1 MPQNHLFEIPQ
12 ELRRLA
18 ENNVNRARQL
28 YLQFLDG
35 VSKGMAAWPAPSSDV
50 ITLGFQEMRE
60 RAVEFAKENA
70 NAAFVLARD
79 VAKTKDVRELLSLQ
93 TRYVQSQMKWYADQT
108 QEFGQLV
115 SKAITAIKQ
124 AQNGQTDDRS
134 AHVTTAEPVSH
145 QITKLILKG
154 FSIEVDTEPVT
165 LMLETDKGWFSVEI
179 AGDQLSKLVYALRF
193 VLYAEEPLR
202 RRQKQEEGGTRAAR
216 LMTSASQ
223 PQRKGRKDKKKK

>member
-1 MPQNHLFEIPQ
+1 MPQNDLFEIPR

-35 VSKGMAAWPAPSSDV
+35 VSKAMAAWPATSSDV
-50 ITLGFQEMRE
+50 ITSPFQEVRE

-70 NAAFVLARD
+70 DAAFVLARD
-79 VAKTKDVRELLSLQ
+79 VAKAKNIRELLSLQ

-115 SKAITAIKQ
+115 SKAMAGIKQ
-124 AQNGQTDDRS
+124 AQNEQTDDRS
-134 AHVTTAEPVSH
+134 AHVTTAEPATQEV
-145 QITKLILKG
+145 TKLILNG

-165 LMLETDKGWFSVEI
+165 LMLETDKGSFSVEI
-179 AGDQLSKLVYALRF
+179 TGNQLSKLVYALRF
-193 VLYAEEPLR
+193 VLYAEEPLQR
-202 RRQKQEEGGTRAAR
+202 KRQKQEEGGTRAAK
-216 LMTSASQ
+216 LMTSASR
-223 PQRKGRKDKKKK
+223 PQGKGRKKKK